1 MRMFKCFWISACLCV
16 ALFGSMFSQVWAQA
30 HRPATTQ
37 RPALATGAAFA
48 PDGRLWVVGVNAHGK
63 LYIQSTPFPGP
74 AQWTSA
80 HEIDT
85 GSDPIAADGENRPKL
100 AFGPNGWAVITYTQP
115 LPTPYAGLI
124 RMLRSEDGGR
134 TFNRPFTV
142 HDDHQPITH
151 RFESVAFDGQ
161 GHLYTVWV
169 DKRDHK
175 PGVPYVGAAL
185 YKKVS
190 TDGGRSFGPD
200 QKLADHSC
208 ECCRIALAT
217 DANGRLHGVW
227 RHVFGTQTRD
237 HAFTDLQAQSRP
249 LVRATHDQW
258 QINACPHHG
267 PGLTRAWAD
276 DTSPDGFHLVWF
288 GVREGV
294 AGVRYARL
302 GGDGQ
307 PIADS
312 VRTIPDP
319 QAEHADV
326 VANGPAVAIVW
337 RSYAQGATSLKLWR
351 STDNGRHFDLITLDR
366 QTGPNDHPRL
376 AQSGARMAVVWR
388 TSERT
393 LVYDLQP

>member
-1 MRMFKCFWISACLCV
+1 MHTIKRFWMWACLCGILTGLLV
-16 ALFGSMFSQVWAQA
+16 SPAWAQA
-30 HRPATTQ
+30 RHQATTQ
-37 RPALATGAAFA
+37 RPALATGAAFD
-48 PDGRLWVVGVNAHGK
+48 PDGRLWVVGVNAQGK
-63 LYIQSTPFPGP
+63 LYTQSTPFPGP
-74 AQWTSA
+74 VRWTTA
-80 HEIDT
+80 NEIDT
-85 GSDPIAADGENRPKL
+85 GSDLVSADGENRPKI
-100 AFGPNGWAVITYTQP
+100 AFGPKGWAVITYTQP

-124 RMLRSEDGGR
+124 RMLRSEDAGL
-134 TFNRPFTV
+134 TFTRPFTV
-142 HDDHQPITH
+142 HDDRQPITH

-169 DKRDHK
+169 DKRDHR

-237 HAFTDLQAQSRP
+237 HAFTDLQVQP
-249 LVRATHDQW
+249 GKLVRATHDQW

-267 PGLTRAWAD
+267 PGLARAWAD
-276 DTSPDGFHLVWF
+276 DTSADGFHLVWF

-302 GGDGQ
+302 GRDGQ
-307 PIADS
+307 PVAAS
-312 VRTIPDP
+312 VRLIPDP

-326 VANGPAVAIVW
+326 AAYGHTVVIAW
-337 RSYAQGATSLKLWR
+337 RSYAQGQTTLKLWR
-351 STDNGRHFDLITLDR
+351 STDNGRHFDLITLD
-366 QTGPNDHPRL
+366 QQIGPNDHPRL
-376 AQSGARMAVVWR
+376 AQSGARMAAVWR
-388 TSERT
+388 TPERT